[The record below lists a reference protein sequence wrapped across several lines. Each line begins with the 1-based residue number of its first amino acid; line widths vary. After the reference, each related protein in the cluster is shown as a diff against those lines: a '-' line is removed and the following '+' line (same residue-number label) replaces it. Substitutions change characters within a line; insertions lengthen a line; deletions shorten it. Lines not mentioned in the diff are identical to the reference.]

1 MSQFEITALV
11 RAALVSFQVRDG
23 DVAANLRV
31 VETVLDAHAGI
42 DLFVFPELSLCGM
55 PLRCSIET
63 VSRIAEEVPDG
74 PSIQHLIALAQ
85 HYQTVLCAG
94 IIEVE
99 DHTYFITHFLCG
111 PNGYIEKQRKLYPL
125 GEISKKGIISGG
137 RNVCCMELF
146 GMRCVIMACADWM
159 FPEGPYIASLHE
171 VALLIAPTDAYTL
184 SNIDLL
190 RQIGVVRV
198 SDCGASLLVA
208 FGSNSPGSEEQP
220 TGLVVNMD
228 GTSLLETHTVETV
241 NVMPVDIVLQ
251 PPQHRWSRPLDR
263 MSVISAA
270 LDQYHVNL

>member
-1 MSQFEITALV
+1 
-11 RAALVSFQVRDG
+11 
-23 DVAANLRV
+23 
-31 VETVLDAHAGI
+31 
-42 DLFVFPELSLCGM
+42 
-55 PLRCSIET
+55 
-63 VSRIAEEVPDG
+63 
-74 PSIQHLIALAQ
+74 
-85 HYQTVLCAG
+85 
-94 IIEVE
+94 
-99 DHTYFITHFLCG
+99 
-111 PNGYIEKQRKLYPL
+111 
-125 GEISKKGIISGG
+125 
-137 RNVCCMELF
+137 
-146 GMRCVIMACADWM
+146 MRCVIMACADWM